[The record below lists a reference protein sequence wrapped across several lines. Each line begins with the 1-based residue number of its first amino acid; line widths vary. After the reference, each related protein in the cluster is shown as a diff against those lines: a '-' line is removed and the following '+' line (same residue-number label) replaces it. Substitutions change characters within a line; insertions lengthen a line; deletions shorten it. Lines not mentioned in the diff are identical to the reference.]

1 MKWIQKSF
9 VSSIFVFLLTGCIGE
24 NYDYS
29 PPVVSILSNP
39 DLITGE
45 LKAANI
51 AWHSDKEYTKTS
63 EDIYSLA
70 REQKPLHYYSGQQ
83 MDVLFENQDFALK
96 ELSIYVSHHNKKT
109 DLPVEDRVFELPKE
123 EGEYVIVVKLLA
135 DSGRAEYVGNIV
147 IEKKDDYPY
156 FPAVSFVKI
165 FDRTKEEKLEAMKGN
180 WQLPRDMGEQ
190 TLENEDMSFFV
201 KDQEKLHYD
210 SGQRIEILFDHHNFK
225 LKELKVYVKQDG
237 EITTLPLEGNTFNLP
252 EKEGEYTIMVNF
264 LSDKGH
270 VEYVGNIVISE

>member
-1 MKWIQKSF
+1 MKWIPKAF
-9 VSSIFVFLLTGCIGE
+9 VSSIFVLLLTGCIGE

-39 DLITGE
+39 DLKTGE
-45 LKAANI
+45 LKAANVS
-51 AWHSDKEYTKTS
+51 WYSDKEYTKTT

-96 ELSIYVSHHNKKT
+96 ELSIYVSQYNKKT
-109 DLPVEDRVFELPKE
+109 DLPVKDRFFELPKE

-156 FPAVSFVKI
+156 YPTVSFVNI
-165 FDRTKEEKLEAMKGN
+165 FDRTKEEKLEAMKGD
-180 WQLPRDMGEQ
+180 WQLPKEMGEQ
-190 TLENEDMSFFV
+190 TIENEDMSFFL

-225 LKELKVYVKQDG
+225 LKKLKVYVKQNG
-237 EITTLPLEGNTFNLP
+237 EIITLPVEGNTFDLP
-252 EKEGEYTIMVNF
+252 EKEGAYIIVVNL